1 MGEPYTSYRIP
12 ASTRASA
19 RYGPFQPGGLLAG
32 FSTRSRR
39 LSGNFP
45 TSPMYPYVPFLGSPT
60 IAVCILASSS
70 YVCPAR
76 FASIRDAANGAS
88 TAAMTATMSRE
99 VKVSRRVKPRIGCS
113 SLVPASLLGS
123 GSNVATGLFGVKQKN
138 DKVQGEQ
145 VPQNLPKETL

>member
-88 TAAMTATMSRE
+88 TAAMTATMIKE
-99 VKVSRRVKPRIGCS
+99 VKVSRRVKPRIAVIPC
-113 SLVPASLLGS
+113 PASFYCWLRP
-123 GSNVATGLFGVKQKN
+123 VGLAFAAAHGWDLVRLYRR
-138 DKVQGEQ
+138 GFLE
-145 VPQNLPKETL
+145 